1 MVGLHIAV
9 GMLVILLNLAAGVIG
24 GWAWF
29 KFRPSVPFWYL
40 LRFAQI
46 AVFVQATLGGLLLV
60 TDHSAKE
67 NLHYLYGILPLVISF
82 LAEGAR
88 LGAAQRELGELEIES
103 LTAEAPESIARQ
115 ESIALQIV
123 RREMGIMAA
132 SCIVIFFLAVRAAT
146 TIGI

>member
-29 KFRPSVPFWYL
+29 KLRPSVPFWYF

-46 AVFVQATLGGLLLV
+46 AVFIQAALGALLLV
-60 TDHSAKE
+60 TGHSAKE
-67 NLHYLYGILPLVISF
+67 DLHYLYGILPLVISF
-82 LAEGAR
+82 IAEGAR
-88 LGAAQRELGELEIES
+88 LGAAQRELGELDIEAFP
-103 LTAEAPESIARQ
+103 AEAQ
-115 ESIALQIV
+115 EEIALQIV
-123 RREMGIMAA
+123 RREMGIMAV

-146 TIGI
+146 TSGL

>member
-46 AVFVQATLGGLLLV
+46 AVFVQAALGALLLV

-88 LGAAQRELGELEIES
+88 LGAAQRALGELDIAACP
-103 LTAEAPESIARQ
+103 AE
-115 ESIALQIV
+115 
-123 RREMGIMAA
+123 
-132 SCIVIFFLAVRAAT
+132 
-146 TIGI
+146 